1 MQMDVQIQIKIS
13 RMNHTKNILLQFGL
27 IASISFFAFIALFV
41 PFSGH
46 ANAAICIDCGGGG
59 WGGGGG
65 GTAPLAPTM
74 SLVTALSSSMLSIT
88 FTDNSTNETGFRLY
102 RDGAL
107 LYSMNSTT
115 GTGQQSTSY
124 DYGLTCGI
132 THSYYAEAYN
142 TYGATKSAS
151 MSGVTPCPLPT
162 PAASNSATTFP
173 CAAATCQDSTATNF
187 NGPLPCAYG
196 NPPPPPY
203 IPTSD
208 VSSTLNV
215 FSRDD
220 TSLYLNWADT
230 VTSTAPYTFE
240 VQRIKLTPE
249 NNTNFNASSSG
260 TIATL
265 TWKNSTAATPYY
277 VSIERS
283 TETNQ
288 AVRFYSGQD
297 TTLTTVNTQS
307 YRPWNGSALV
317 PQSSGSYVD
326 TTIHSGTVYYYRIR
340 ACSEITPPYMQTT
353 DGAQLLN
360 NSLKF
365 KPNPVCSPYSYGV
378 VTVANASGVSPL
390 ALKMTRMINN
400 VVGALSLVPDAT
412 DFMLNSG
419 DSVSFVVHKAVNL
432 TASVA
437 DSVSSF
443 AKGLFAPAKT
453 ERVSY

>member
-1 MQMDVQIQIKIS
+1 MT
-13 RMNHTKNILLQFGL
+13 HTKKFLSHLGL
-27 IASISFFAFIALFV
+27 IASIVFLFFALPFI
-41 PFSGH
+41 PTH
-46 ANAAICIDCGGGG
+46 QANAAICIDPYCGGGG

-74 SLVTALSSSMLSIT
+74 NSVTALSSSMLSIT

-115 GTGQQSTSY
+115 GTGQQTTSY
-124 DYGLTCGI
+124 DYGLTCGV

-151 MSGVTPCPLPT
+151 MSGATPCPP
-162 PAASNSATTFP
+162 PAASVPNSATTFP

-187 NGPLPCAYG
+187 GGPLPCAYG

-249 NNTNFNASSSG
+249 SNTNFNASSSG
-260 TIATL
+260 TMATL
-265 TWKNSTAATPYY
+265 TWKNSTIGTPYY

-283 TETNQ
+283 TATDQ
-288 AVRFYSGQD
+288 TIRFYSGQD

-326 TTIHSGTVYYYRIR
+326 TTVKSGTVYYYRIR

-378 VTVANASGVSPL
+378 VTMADAGGVSPL
-390 ALKMTRMINN
+390 ALKITGMINN
-400 VVGALSLVPDAT
+400 VVGALALVPDAT
-412 DFMLNSG
+412 DFLLNSG
-419 DSVSFVVHKAVNL
+419 DSVSYVVNKAANL
-432 TASVA
+432 SASLV
-437 DSVSSF
+437 DSVGVF
-443 AKGLFAPAKT
+443 VKGLFAPTKAGNA
-453 ERVSY
+453 SL

>member
-1 MQMDVQIQIKIS
+1 MTHMKKIS
-13 RMNHTKNILLQFGL
+13 SYLGL
-27 IASISFFAFIALFV
+27 TASILFLLFV
-41 PFSGH
+41 LPFISVH
-46 ANAAICIDCGGGG
+46 QANAAICIDPYCGGGG

-65 GTAPLAPTM
+65 SAPLAPTM
-74 SLVTALSSSMLSIT
+74 NSVTALSSSMLSIT

-115 GTGQQSTSY
+115 GTGQQTTSY

-151 MSGVTPCPLPT
+151 MSGATPCPP
-162 PAASNSATTFP
+162 PAASVPNSATTFP
-173 CAAATCQDSTATNF
+173 CSAATCQDSTATNF
-187 NGPLPCAYG
+187 GGPMPCTYG

-230 VTSTAPYTFE
+230 VTSTLPYTFE
-240 VQRIKLTPE
+240 IQRIKLTPE
-249 NNTNFNASSSG
+249 NNTNFTATSSG

-265 TWKNSTAATPYY
+265 SWNNSTVATPYY
-277 VSIERS
+277 VSVERS
-283 TETNQ
+283 TVSDQT
-288 AVRFYSGQD
+288 VRFYSGKD

-307 YRPWNGSALV
+307 YRPWNGSAFV
-317 PQSSGSYVD
+317 PQSKGSYVD
-326 TTIHSGTVYYYRIR
+326 TTLQSGTTYYYRVR
-340 ACSEITPPYMQTT
+340 ACSEIVPPYMKTT

-360 NSLKF
+360 DTLKF
-365 KPNPVCSPYSYGV
+365 KPNPVCSSYSYSV
-378 VTVANASGVSPL
+378 VSVADAGGVSPL
-390 ALKMTRMINN
+390 ALKMTGMVNN
-400 VVGALSLVPDAT
+400 VVGALALIPDAT
-412 DFMLNSG
+412 DFLLNSG
-419 DSVSFVVHKAVNL
+419 DSVSYVVHKATNL
-432 TASVA
+432 SASLV
-437 DSVSSF
+437 DSVGSF
-443 AKGLFAPAKT
+443 VKGLFAPAKN
-453 ERVSY
+453 EGSSL